1 MILHGELSSIRYIII
16 YWFRL
21 SDLEFKILLGE
32 PSLIQNIIIY
42 SVLSVAFKTEYK
54 WARGTEGGGDT
65 LPRSKMLYK
74 NPNR

>member
-32 PSLIQNIIIY
+32 PSLFQNIIIY

-54 WARGTEGGGDT
+54 VAGGTGGGRKIFT
-65 LPRSKMLYK
+65 A
-74 NPNR
+74 